1 MLSSCIFFTWSSVR
15 MAQNDSDTVLPE
27 KHEEALQLRVQQHWQ
42 LIDVN
47 KILIR
52 SFSDPGLLRTVVS

>member
-1 MLSSCIFFTWSSVR
+1 MGDNAIKLYLYLVQRLDGT
-15 MAQNDSDTVLPE
+15 NDSDTVLPE

-47 KILIR
+47 KIFDTII
-52 SFSDPGLLRTVVS
+52 F